1 MLSAKSQMSSIHKK
15 IAVVL
20 FQLGGPDSLE
30 AIEPFLFN
38 LFMDPD
44 IIDFPLAFLARRP
57 LAKLISRKRSSI
69 VQNNYKLIGGKS
81 PILDLT
87 RLQANALNES
97 LIQQGIPAHVFI
109 AMRYWHPMTDE
120 IVGEIKAA
128 GFDQLILI
136 PLYPQ
141 FSQATTGSSVNEWN
155 RQGKKQG
162 LNIPTQFVCCYPNH
176 PALLEAFVENINK
189 SLKRF
194 SNILPAD
201 IDLLFSA
208 HGVPVS
214 YIQQG
219 DPYQLHIEET
229 VRRVVDLGKWN
240 SPHTLCFQS
249 KVGPIQW
256 LKPSL
261 IETVERLAG
270 EDRKHFLIIPISFVT
285 DHIET
290 LHEINID
297 VRKHALS
304 RGVQQFEL
312 MHALNN
318 HPKFIECLTDL
329 VIQQLTHV
337 VEYTTCET
345 LWQENSKRTRPKKCP
360 QYRL

>member
-1 MLSAKSQMSSIHKK
+1 
-15 IAVVL
+15 
-20 FQLGGPDSLE
+20 
-30 AIEPFLFN
+30 
-38 LFMDPD
+38 
-44 IIDFPLAFLARRP
+44 
-57 LAKLISRKRSSI
+57 
-69 VQNNYKLIGGKS
+69 
-81 PILDLT
+81 
-87 RLQANALNES
+87 
-97 LIQQGIPAHVFI
+97 
-109 AMRYWHPMTDE
+109 
-120 IVGEIKAA
+120 
-128 GFDQLILI
+128 
-136 PLYPQ
+136 
-141 FSQATTGSSVNEWN
+141 
-155 RQGKKQG
+155 
-162 LNIPTQFVCCYPNH
+162 
-176 PALLEAFVENINK
+176 
-189 SLKRF
+189 
-194 SNILPAD
+194 
-201 IDLLFSA
+201 
-208 HGVPVS
+208 
-214 YIQQG
+214 
-219 DPYQLHIEET
+219 